1 MKSITTKLALLGTA
15 LALSVGAAQA
25 KTYKF
30 ATNIPSQDAAGT
42 LLTEMGENIN
52 ERTDGRVNI
61 RFFWNGTLGGQAQY
75 LQQIQSGVI
84 DMGLVNSATLENLAP
99 EITGVNL
106 PYIFRSLDEYEQTML
121 NPEVSQTIFDSVAS
135 KNVYPMGFLSN
146 GFRSMYTTK
155 PVSTLEDLEGLKL
168 RTSPSDTYM
177 KLIRALGGVPTPMD
191 FGEVYPAL
199 QQGIIDGAEGGLAG
213 LWEVKFGEVAKYA
226 IRTEHTRLTDFLVT
240 SERFR
245 DRLSEEDLKIVQEEM
260 NKTTQKSFSAVAKQ
274 IEKSEALAA
283 SELGVKYID
292 IDKAPLISRMQPM
305 YDEAL
310 ADSVKAPLLKTIF
323 EIQGR

>member
-1 MKSITTKLALLGTA
+1 MKGLTTKLALLGTA
-15 LALSVGAAQA
+15 LALSLGSVQA

-30 ATNIPSQDAAGT
+30 ATNIPSEDAAGT
-42 LLTEMGENIN
+42 LLTEMGSNIK
-52 ERTDGRVNI
+52 ERTDGRVNL

-84 DMGLVNSATLENLAP
+84 DMGLVNSATLENLSP
-99 EITGVNL
+99 EITSINL

-121 NPEVSQTIFDSVAS
+121 DPVVSKQIYDSVAD
-135 KNVYPMGFLSN
+135 KNIHAMGFLSN
-146 GFRSMYTTK
+146 GFRSMYTTR
-155 PVSTLEDLEGLKL
+155 PVATLEDLEGLKL

-245 DRLSEEDLKIVQEEM
+245 KGLSEEDLKVVQEEM
-260 NKTTQKSFSAVAKQ
+260 LNTTQKSFAAVAEQ
-274 IEKSEALAA
+274 IERSEALAA
-283 SELGVKYID
+283 SELNVEYIE

-305 YDEAL
+305 YDETL
-310 ADSVKAPLLKTIF
+310 SDPVKAPLLETIF
-323 EIQGR
+323 TIQER

>member
-1 MKSITTKLALLGTA
+1 MKKIATKLALLGTA
-15 LALSVGAAQA
+15 LALSIGGVQA

-30 ATNIPSQDAAGT
+30 SANIPSEDAAGT
-42 LLTEMGENIN
+42 LLTEMGANIK

-99 EITGVNL
+99 EITGINL

-121 NPEVSQTIFDSVAS
+121 NPEVSTTIYDSVAS
-135 KNVYPMGFLSN
+135 RNVQVMGFLSN
-146 GFRSMYTTK
+146 GFRSMYTTR

-168 RTSPSDTYM
+168 RTSPSETYM
-177 KLIRALGGVPTPMD
+177 NLIRALGGVPTPMD

-226 IRTEHTRLTDFLVT
+226 IRTEHTRLTDFLVA
-240 SERFR
+240 SDRFR
-245 DRLSEEDLKIVQEEM
+245 NGLSEDDLKVVEEEM
-260 NKTTQKSFSAVAKQ
+260 KKTTQKSFAAVAQQ
-274 IEKSEALAA
+274 IEKSEALAE
-283 SELGVKYID
+283 SELNVKYIE

-305 YDEAL
+305 YDKAL
-310 ADSVKAPLLKTIF
+310 ADPVKAPLLETIF
-323 EIQGR
+323 TIQER